1 MHDDNARTSDFVVE
15 IRDAVGPIG
24 NAGGKGIRPV
34 VSIIDDGV
42 AGTRGRALSLSYP
55 LFEIFVMAFF
65 ALGGGLRHSRRWSFS
80 TNASLRLER

>member
-1 MHDDNARTSDFVVE
+1 MAFILLKLWIWLSKEAASGSASSQGRESGMHDDNARTSDFVVE

-42 AGTRGRALSLSYP
+42 AGTRGEGSLSLLP
-55 LFEIFVMAFF
+55 PF
-65 ALGGGLRHSRRWSFS
+65 
-80 TNASLRLER
+80 